1 MRNEAN
7 VNALAALSPDF
18 IGFIFYPTSKRFVGL
33 EFDKNLVSKVPDQ
46 IVKTGVFV
54 NAQVHEVI
62 EFSKLYGFKAV
73 QLHGDETPEF
83 CQKIKSEGFIVLKAF
98 GLDDDFDFDS
108 LKAYEAHV
116 DYFLFDTK
124 IDTYGGS
131 GQTFDW
137 AILDSY
143 QLNPPFFLSGG
154 LSLDN
159 LERVKEINHPKFYG
173 LDLNSKFEIEPG
185 LKNIEKLTIAFSLI
199 KNL

>member
-7 VNALAALSPDF
+7 VNALAALCPDF
-18 IGFIFYPTSKRFVGL
+18 MGFIFYPPSKRFVGL
-33 EFDKNLVSKVPDQ
+33 AFDKNLISKLPDQ
-46 IVKTGVFV
+46 IIKTGVFV

-83 CQKIKSEGFIVLKAF
+83 CQKIKGEGFIVLKAF

-108 LKAYEAHV
+108 LKAYEAYV

-124 IDTYGGS
+124 VDTYGGS

-137 AILDSY
+137 TILDSY
-143 QLNPPFFLSGG
+143 LLDQPFFLSGG
-154 LSLDN
+154 VSLDN
-159 LERVKEINHPKFYG
+159 LESIKEINHQKFYG

-185 LKNIEKLTIAFSLI
+185 LKNIEKLALAFSLI
-199 KNL
+199 KKL